1 MEINE
6 YLNTQSLQST
16 TGLSTLTNSVNL
28 ESLEKIQAATTKPT
42 DTFSLEIEGV
52 QKRSNLSYVLQPVM
66 AEMQDLQKT
75 LTSLNEQS
83 TILDQLSLASMS
95 DITSN
100 SMQSLEDLQPSVEE
114 LMQKYNYLSSDINK
128 NFEKYQEET
137 SSQNYFDGMLG
148 AKPLNPQEIIAAV
161 KEQQQVVREE
171 KKFFSNEIEKIE
183 KKAKEVINSE
193 IEKSKQEAPFKNID
207 FGKNTA
213 NFTSANIN
221 TIVGSVVYS
230 QANATPAN
238 SPKLLA

>member
-1 MEINE
+1 MAIL
-6 YLNTQSLQST
+6 YAIHQ
-16 TGLSTLTNSVNL
+16 L
-28 ESLEKIQAATTKPT
+28 E
-42 DTFSLEIEGV
+42 
-52 QKRSNLSYVLQPVM
+52 
-66 AEMQDLQKT
+66 
-75 LTSLNEQS
+75 
-83 TILDQLSLASMS
+83 
-95 DITSN
+95 
-100 SMQSLEDLQPSVEE
+100 
-114 LMQKYNYLSSDINK
+114 YNYLSSDINK